1 MGLFGKKDPA
11 EKYFRKGYQC
21 KYHKNKPEKALY
33 YYRKAI
39 ELGHVEALEFA
50 SFCLYPDFPRTRENL
65 EQAAEWQWQYILAQ
79 HQAGKFIDRD
89 VYSRWVRIWA
99 ELCKLLGQTWGSGTM
114 EGPWQEMLAL
124 LTAQA
129 QEEEKKRPA
138 DLRYFVYQ
146 FLIDLYLKGAYE
158 YFPGKF
164 ASIRETYEVW
174 IPDEERGFHW
184 LHMALQLYEKKKA
197 EGKYTNTP
205 DLCMWSAIEYLM
217 AKTPRDYKTAL
228 PYLHCYFDEE
238 VYGANEQKDAE
249 MAQYL
254 ADYYRQ
260 TGDSRSAGIWEY
272 NREVFKHNARVN
284 AQKAAL
290 KKAEKFNGYVTMDE
304 YHRLSSLESEVE
316 FSAKQ
321 LAGQRKELESQE
333 QDG

>member
-1 MGLFGKKDPA
+1 MGLFSQKDPA

-39 ELGHVEALEFA
+39 ELGNIEALEFA
-50 SFCLYPDFPRTRENL
+50 VFCLNQDFPHTRENL
-65 EQAAEWQWQYILAQ
+65 EQAAEWQWQYIRAQ
-79 HQAGKFIDRD
+79 HQAGKFIDPGE
-89 VYSRWVRIWA
+89 YTRWVRIWA
-99 ELCKLLGQTWGSGTM
+99 ELCKLLGQSWGSGTM

-124 LTAQA
+124 LTARA
-129 QEEEKKRPA
+129 QEEEKERPA
-138 DLRYFVYQ
+138 DLHYFVYL
-146 FLIDLYLKGAYE
+146 FPIDLYLKGAYE
-158 YFPGKF
+158 YSPGKF
-164 ASIRETYEVW
+164 ASIRETYAAW
-174 IPDEERGFHW
+174 TPDEERGFHW

-197 EGKYTNTP
+197 EGKYTNKP
-205 DLCMWSAIEYLM
+205 DQCMWSAIEYLM

-228 PYLHCYFDEE
+228 PYLHYYFDED

-260 TGDSRSAGIWEY
+260 TGDSRSAGIWEDS
-272 NREVFKHNARVN
+272 REVFKHNARVN
-284 AQKAAL
+284 EQKAML
-290 KKAEKFNGYVTMDE
+290 KAAEKFTGYVTMDE
-304 YHRLSSLESEVE
+304 YHRLSSLESGVE

-321 LAGQRKELESQE
+321 LEGQRKALESQE